1 MNKTNMVMISNID
14 KDTTKLII
22 NDIHDMDC
30 EDLNYKFITE
40 K

>member
-14 KDTTKLII
+14 KDTTKHII
-22 NDIHDMDC
+22 NDIHDKDC
-30 EDLNYKFITE
+30 LDLNYKFIVD